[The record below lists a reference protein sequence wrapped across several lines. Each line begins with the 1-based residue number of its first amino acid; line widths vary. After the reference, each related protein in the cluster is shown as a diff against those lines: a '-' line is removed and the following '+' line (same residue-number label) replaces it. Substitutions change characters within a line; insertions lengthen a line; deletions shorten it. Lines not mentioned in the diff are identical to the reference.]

1 MEKKRISLKWIALV
15 FIFAATGAGILIGG
29 NITASKF
36 RAEQELNYRLNR
48 SDLDGLGEIEG
59 TIYVTGHKSPDS
71 DTVGSSIAYAALL
84 QTLGYDARPV
94 VLGDINNETKYIL
107 ETGGL
112 ETPMM
117 LDDASGCNMVL
128 VDFSEYI
135 HSAEGLQDANV
146 ITIIDHHGDGS
157 VTTGNQ
163 IIYDER
169 PLGSTATII
178 WIRYRNCC
186 IWRRCNI

>member
-94 VLGDINNETKYIL
+94 VLGEINNETRYIL

-112 ETPMM
+112 ETPVL
-117 LDDASGCNMVL
+117 LDDASGIAVQ
-128 VDFSEYI
+128 FERTGYYI
-135 HSAEGLQDANV
+135 KDKDSTPEKAVFN
-146 ITIIDHHGDGS
+146 
-157 VTTGNQ
+157 
-163 IIYDER
+163 R
-169 PLGSTATII
+169 TATLKDS
-178 WIRYRNCC
+178 YKPE
-186 IWRRCNI
+186 

>member
-1 MEKKRISLKWIALV
+1 
-15 FIFAATGAGILIGG
+15 
-29 NITASKF
+29 
-36 RAEQELNYRLNR
+36 
-48 SDLDGLGEIEG
+48 
-59 TIYVTGHKSPDS
+59 
-71 DTVGSSIAYAALL
+71 
-84 QTLGYDARPV
+84 
-94 VLGDINNETKYIL
+94 
-107 ETGGL
+107 
-112 ETPMM
+112 MM

-178 WIRYRNCC
+178 WIRYRNYGIEPDQNAKHAHHRGHGILVLCC
-186 IWRRCNI
+186 LTLKNRHCSVLSISKSVSSKISAIV